1 MALSYALSA
10 FAAYA
15 ILNTQPD
22 LSTRTGRHLVAGAL
36 AIVSL
41 SAVEILIA
49 LFPLRRGELWAF
61 WAALLPLIFLAVPM
75 MLVDVTQVSS
85 GHLLVTLVPFVAGL
99 FLGVSGLVLMWSARG
114 PE

>member
-1 MALSYALSA
+1 
-10 FAAYA
+10 
-15 ILNTQPD
+15 
-22 LSTRTGRHLVAGAL
+22 LVAGAL

-85 GHLLVTLVPFVAGL
+85 GHLLVTQVPFVAGL
-99 FLGVSGLVLMWSARG
+99 LLAVSGLVLMWSARG